1 MKGLSLSL
9 ITVVMLAGS
18 LAIDAQTNQPSL
30 VVVCDGGST
39 KGIFT
44 QVGPDGYETGE
55 DRSTLDRIIYAF
67 DAPREGAVR
76 ITYGEK
82 EVCFKRFECSQA
94 IHYVASSGE
103 PWSSRSISDLGMRM
117 TPRGFDG
124 VTTSR
129 MTSIC
134 PSWIIRYAVEGGRFR
149 S

>member
-18 LAIDAQTNQPSL
+18 LAIDAQTNHPSL

-82 EVCFKRFECSQA
+82 EVIGLILKNYPTYRTVVYQYGGVPLMDTIFLEFDKVLSTDHKDSFGFGVATIWRLDCST
-94 IHYVASSGE
+94 SS
-103 PWSSRSISDLGMRM
+103 
-117 TPRGFDG
+117 
-124 VTTSR
+124 
-129 MTSIC
+129 
-134 PSWIIRYAVEGGRFR
+134 
-149 S
+149 